1 MYLREFGC
9 KLTRL
14 DTLRR
19 VGLVLLCMQD
29 SCELLTDTVACCN
42 YILIFQQH
50 TIHRYTP
57 VVHALNIRQAAQ
69 IISMHKDTTSNT
81 NTNDNNS
88 STSSNDTE
96 SGIKSGERAVC
107 RFRFMHYAE
116 FIQPGTTIVLRE
128 GRTRGFGRVT
138 AVH

>member
-1 MYLREFGC
+1 VYELSLSLSTC
-9 KLTRL
+9 VALHQLTQAL
-14 DTLRR
+14 AYAD
-19 VGLVLLCMQD
+19 D
-29 SCELLTDTVACCN
+29 SHHCG
-42 YILIFQQH
+42 
-50 TIHRYTP
+50 HRYTP

-81 NTNDNNS
+81 NDNNNNS
-88 STSSNDTE
+88 SIGSETDT
-96 SGIKSGERAVC
+96 GIKSGERAVC